1 MCGICGI
8 FDYRD
13 QGNPIIEDLILRMRD
28 SMIHRGPDDAG
39 VYISLDKKV
48 GIAHRRLSI
57 IDLSPAGHQPMS
69 TSDKRFTIVH
79 NGEVYNYKEIRE
91 VLESKGYK
99 FKSNTD
105 TEVILYSYAEWG
117 PGCLEK
123 FRGMYAFAIWDDF
136 EKKLFLAR
144 DRLGIKP
151 VYYSNTGGTFVFA
164 SELKALKSSGL
175 ISSDI
180 NPAALVAYLMLG
192 SVPCPVTIYQ
202 SVYALEPGSYLIWQN
217 GVFET
222 HRYWDLPVQTG
233 EVNDKEEAV
242 ERIKELLLESV
253 RLRMISDV
261 PLGAFLSGGLDSS
274 SLVALMRKVSNGT
287 IRTCSMIFEEK
298 EYSEASYA
306 KAVAEA
312 FETEHY
318 ERVITLEDLKAE
330 WDKIFWAMDQPT
342 IDGVNTYFVSKTA
355 KEAGLTV
362 ALSGL
367 GGDELFGGYPNTFR
381 GIPRLLKLL
390 RFVQGIPAGQKVAVW
405 VLNNFAINSKFNK
418 LSDALSRP
426 PTVASAYLVM
436 RGLFSLKEVKS
447 LVLPEIW
454 DEAIKGFNPLLYIP
468 EQAGASFSITPNP
481 LQLTPAYLYN
491 WISRA
496 ELRTYTHN
504 QLLRDTDTM
513 SMAHSLE
520 VRVPLLDHILVDFL
534 LSLDEDLKINEVL
547 PKSLLIKAIGGNLP
561 RMVRNRKKKHGFTF
575 PFAFWLKKAS
585 KDIIQSPIEEFLFLK
600 KEKIKYIF
608 LNFYHGKVHWSRPW
622 ALIVFNNW
630 TRKMVKNG

>member
-1 MCGICGI
+1 MCGIAGI
-8 FDYRD
+8 VTTKD
-13 QGNPIIEDLILRMRD
+13 EVSLRALEAMERA
-28 SMIHRGPDDAG
+28 MLHRGPDDGGIFLSKDKQAG
-39 VYISLDKKV
+39 LVN
-48 GIAHRRLSI
+48 RRLSI

-79 NGEVYNYKEIRE
+79 NGEVYNYKEIQK

-136 EKKLFLAR
+136 EKKLLLAR

-151 VYYSNTGGTFVFA
+151 VYYSNSEGTFVFA
-164 SELKALKSSGL
+164 SELKALKSPGL
-175 ISSDI
+175 MSSDI

-192 SVPCPVTIYQ
+192 SVPCPMTIYQ
-202 SVYALEPGSYLIWQN
+202 GVYALNPGSYLIWQN
-217 GVFET
+217 GAFEN

-233 EVNDKEEAV
+233 EVNDKEETV
-242 ERIKELLLESV
+242 GRIRELLLESV

-274 SLVALMRKVSNGT
+274 SVVALMREVSNRT
-287 IRTCSMIFEEK
+287 IRTCSMVFEEK
-298 EYSEASYA
+298 EFSETSYA

-318 ERVITLEDLKAE
+318 DRVITLEDLKAE

-342 IDGVNTYFVSKTA
+342 IDGANTYFVSKTA

-426 PTVASAYLVM
+426 PTFASAYLVM
-436 RGLFSLKEVKS
+436 RGLFSFKEVKS

-454 DEAIKGFNPLLYIP
+454 NEAIKGFNPLLYIS

-504 QLLRDTDTM
+504 QLLRDTDAM

-520 VRVPLLDHILVDFL
+520 VRVPLLDHVLV
-534 LSLDEDLKINEVL
+534 EEVLKIPGNVKADRNKPKILLISALDGLL
-547 PKSLLIKAIGGNLP
+547 PKLVAE
-561 RMVRNRKKKHGFTF
+561 RKDKMGFTF
-575 PFAFWLKKAS
+575 PFALWLGRMVKEAS
-585 KDIIQSPIEEFLFLK
+585 LLPNEVPFLRKEALKNIIEGFRK
-600 KEKIKYIF
+600 GKI
-608 LNFYHGKVHWSRPW
+608 GWSRLW
-622 ALIVFNNW
+622 SVLVWNEWSKSEVGI
-630 TRKMVKNG
+630 G

>member
-1 MCGICGI
+1 MCGIAGI
-8 FDYRD
+8 VTTKD
-13 QGNPIIEDLILRMRD
+13 EVSLRALEAMERA
-28 SMIHRGPDDAG
+28 MVHRGPDSGGIYFSRDRKAG
-39 VYISLDKKV
+39 LVN
-48 GIAHRRLSI
+48 RRLAI

-91 VLESKGYK
+91 TLERKGYK

-123 FRGMYAFAIWDDF
+123 FRGMYAFAIWDEF

-151 VYYSNTGGTFVFA
+151 VYYSNTRGTFVFA

-180 NPAALVAYLMLG
+180 NPAALVSYFMLG
-192 SVPCPVTIYQ
+192 SVPYPMTIYQ
-202 SVYALEPGSYLIWQN
+202 SVYALNPGSYLIRQN
-217 GVFET
+217 GVFKIY
-222 HRYWDLPVQTG
+222 RYWDLPVQTG

-274 SLVALMRKVSNGT
+274 SIVALMRKVSNGT
-287 IRTCSMIFEEK
+287 IRTCSMVFEEK

-355 KEAGLTV
+355 KEAGLKV

-381 GIPRLLKLL
+381 GIPKLLKLL
-390 RFVQGIPAGQKVAVW
+390 KFVQGIPAGQKVAVW
-405 VLNNFAINSKFNK
+405 ALNNFATNSKFNK

-426 PTVASAYLVM
+426 PTLASAYLVM
-436 RGLFSLKEVKS
+436 RGLFSFKEVKS

-454 DEAIKGFNPLLYIP
+454 NEAIKGFNPLLYIS

-481 LQLTPAYLYN
+481 LQLTPADLFN

-504 QLLRDTDTM
+504 QLLRDTDVM

-520 VRVPLLDHILVDFL
+520 VRVPLLDHVLMEEV
-534 LSLDEDLKINEVL
+534 LKIPGIVKADRNKPKILLISALDGLL
-547 PKSLLIKAIGGNLP
+547 PKLVAE
-561 RMVRNRKKKHGFTF
+561 RKDKMGFTF
-575 PFAFWLKKAS
+575 PFALWLGRMVKEAS
-585 KDIIQSPIEEFLFLK
+585 LLPNEVPFLRKEALKNIIEGFRSG
-600 KEKIKYIF
+600 KI
-608 LNFYHGKVHWSRPW
+608 GWSRLW
-622 ALIVFNNW
+622 SVLVWNEWSKSEVGIA
-630 TRKMVKNG
+630 

>member
-1 MCGICGI
+1 MCGIAGI
-8 FDYRD
+8 VTTKD
-13 QGNPIIEDLILRMRD
+13 EVSLRALNTMERA
-28 SMIHRGPDDAG
+28 MVHRGPDSGGIYFSRDRKAG
-39 VYISLDKKV
+39 LVN
-48 GIAHRRLSI
+48 RRLAI

-79 NGEVYNYKEIRE
+79 NGEVYNYKEIRKI
-91 VLESKGYK
+91 LESKGYK

-123 FRGMYAFAIWDDF
+123 FRGMFAFAIWDEF

-151 VYYSNTGGTFVFA
+151 VYYSNLGGIFVFA

-180 NPAALVAYLMLG
+180 NPAALVSYFMLG

-202 SVYALEPGSYLIWQN
+202 GVYALEPGSYLIWQN
-217 GVFET
+217 GAFKI
-222 HRYWDLPVQTG
+222 HRYWDLPVQTR
-233 EVNDKEEAV
+233 EVNGKEEAV
-242 ERIKELLLESV
+242 EKIKELLLESV

-274 SLVALMRKVSNGT
+274 SIVALMRKVSNGT
-287 IRTCSMIFEEK
+287 IRTCSVVFEEK
-298 EYSEASYA
+298 DYSEASYA

-390 RFVQGIPAGQKVAVW
+390 KFVQDIPAGQKVAIW
-405 VLNNFAINSKFNK
+405 VLNNFATNSKFNK

-426 PTVASAYLVM
+426 PTLASAYLVI
-436 RGLFSLKEVKS
+436 RGLFSLKEAKS
-447 LVLPEIW
+447 LVSPEIW
-454 DEAIKGFNPLLYIP
+454 NEAIKDFNPILYIS
-468 EQAGASFSITPNP
+468 EQAGASLTPNP
-481 LQLTPAYLYN
+481 LQLTPAALFN

-504 QLLRDTDTM
+504 QLLRDTDVM

-520 VRVPLLDHILVDFL
+520 VRVPLLDHVLV
-534 LSLDEDLKINEVL
+534 EEVLKIPGIVKIDRNK
-547 PKSLLIKAIGGNLP
+547 PKVLLISALYGLLP
-561 RMVRNRKKKHGFTF
+561 ELVAERKDKMGFTF
-575 PFAFWLKKAS
+575 PLALWLGRVAKEAS
-585 KDIIQSPIEEFLFLK
+585 LLPNEVPFLRKEALKNIIEGFRSG
-600 KEKIKYIF
+600 KI
-608 LNFYHGKVHWSRPW
+608 GWSRFW
-622 ALIVFNNW
+622 SVLVWNEWSKSEVGIV
-630 TRKMVKNG
+630 